1 MGKTGFKPTKFGEQG
16 VWEKKGE
23 IFRKRV
29 QFAKSWYF
37 AADFFIFNSSM
48 LKTIL
53 FLLAALIALPIVAF
67 YSDAPLNPEQLEIL
81 SLLAKTT
88 LGIALGCFVVSEL
101 TRNCSQVDKLWS
113 LVPILYVWM
122 TADAGGYTP
131 RLTLMAVLVTLWGAR
146 LTYNFGRR
154 GGYHWIPW
162 QGEEDYR
169 WAVLRK
175 NPLLSN
181 RFAWALFNLFFISLY
196 QHGLILLFTLPA
208 VAAMAEPTGV
218 LGAMDWVAAGLFLGF
233 LVTETVADQQ
243 QYRYQQEKYRRIN
256 AGEPLEGEFALGFCA
271 TGLWSKVR
279 HPNYASEQA
288 IWISFYLFSVAATG
302 RWFNWSL
309 AGALLLV
316 LLFIGSSDF
325 SEKISAEKYRDY
337 EDYQRKTPRFI
348 PKFW

>member
-1 MGKTGFKPTKFGEQG
+1 MKIGWRRTKFGG
-16 VWEKKGE
+16 YRLLKKKREKR
-23 IFRKRV
+23 RKEEELIE
-29 QFAKSWYF
+29 SWYF
-37 AADFFIFNSSM
+37 AAKFFIFISFM

-67 YSDAPLNPEQLEIL
+67 YSDAPLSSEQLQIL
-81 SLLAKTT
+81 TLLAKTT
-88 LGIALGCFVVSEL
+88 FAIAIGCFVISEL

-122 TADAGGYTP
+122 TADAAGYTP

-162 QGEEDYR
+162 KGEEDYR
-169 WAVLRK
+169 WAVLRQ

-181 RFAWALFNLFFISLY
+181 RVAWALFNLFFISLY

-208 VAAMAEPTGV
+208 VAAMAEPSGALGV
-218 LGAMDWVAAGLFLGF
+218 LDWVAAGLFLAF
-233 LVTETVADQQ
+233 LVTETIADQQ
-243 QYRYQQEKYRRIN
+243 QYNYQEEKYRRKR
-256 AGEPLEGEFALGFCA
+256 AGEPLNAAYAVGFCQ
-271 TGLWSKVR
+271 TGLWAKVR

-325 SEKISAEKYRDY
+325 SEKISAEKYPEY
-337 EDYQRKTPRFI
+337 KDYQEKTPRFF